1 MPTANSA
8 VGVQPIVRTSAIARR
23 LRHTIIAASLG
34 AAVLLPVGLFA
45 APGVAAS
52 VPSGGN
58 DCSRWTSTTKPPDYI
73 RVYRNK
79 SGKIQRVPFRR
90 YVITVLGKEWPGYL
104 PVPVIEAG
112 AVALLAGRLAEKP
125 VQALLGRL
133 RFRGP
138 PAPFEVGEDAL
149 K

>member
-1 MPTANSA
+1 MQSRTPVTEEAAVPTANSA

-23 LRHTIIAASLG
+23 RRHPISAASLG

-112 AVALLAGRLAEKP
+112 GGGGKQDGRDHAP
-125 VQALLGRL
+125 P
-133 RFRGP
+133 GP
-138 PAPFEVGEDAL
+138 RPPH
-149 K
+149 